1 MRNLRFAVSALV
13 LSSLGASATAMV
25 FNSTAVGLLGGAADS
40 NWTVSGP
47 SVAGTQQAITLNY
60 AGNPFPYNAY
70 AANDAFSQ
78 WISFAADG
86 GNSLPA
92 ASTQGI
98 YTYTTTVDFTGSTGV
113 LTGHVWSDNAIVDVL
128 LGNVSLGLV
137 PLATTYAAGSVD
149 WFKKGSAFT
158 LSGSGVQTVSF
169 QVRNGFPGSGGSNDP
184 TAFRAR
190 LSMQAVPEPFTM
202 GLGLA
207 AAGLFARRRLKSAAR
222 AAV

>member
-1 MRNLRFAVSALV
+1 MKNLRFGVSLV
-13 LSSLGASATAMV
+13 VLGALGASASALM
-25 FNSTAVGLLGGAADS
+25 FNSTAVGLLGGAADT

-47 SVAGTQQAITLNY
+47 SVTGTQQAITLNY

-113 LTGHVWSDNAIVDVL
+113 LSGHIWSDNAIVDVL
-128 LGNVSLGLV
+128 LGNVSLGLA
-137 PLATTYAAGSVD
+137 PLATTYAANSVD

-158 LSGSGVQTVSF
+158 LTGSGVQTVSF

-190 LSMQAVPEPFTM
+190 LSMQAVPEPITM

-207 AAGLFARRRLKSAAR
+207 AAGAFARRRMRARLAA
-222 AAV
+222 